1 MQKQEN
7 MVVLSNHEDNF
18 HYKAY
23 FKNSNGNF
31 TFIKDI
37 DFLTAR
43 LKDKFIDNLLSNE
56 PLILSEDEIT
66 EEFYSDLKESLEFF
80 EIEYQ
85 LEDNQTFLIT
95 EEALRKLIDKLYW
108 REVDNF
114 EERLKRIPS
123 YDEAQRLFV
132 EALLKAH
139 LEKQP

>member
-23 FKNSNGNF
+23 FKNSNGSL
-31 TFIKDI
+31 TFIKEV

-95 EEALRKLIDKLYW
+95 EEALRKLTDKLYW